1 MRYSDEYINNL
12 KNMNIDEMKKFLG
25 EDEKLSG
32 LITQERFESIK
43 KELVR
48 QYELNNVI
56 MDLIS
61 KYGFDCLVIIIEK
74 CLGELKTFT
83 KFATSLSQ
91 DNFKYDDTCECCC
104 QLDKDESSNK
114 NE

>member
-1 MRYSDEYINNL
+1 MLD
-12 KNMNIDEMKKFLG
+12 
-25 EDEKLSG
+25 KLLTSEEFDSSIKDNKD

-48 QYELNNVI
+48 QYELNNDI

-61 KYGFDCLVIIIEK
+61 KYGFDCLATIIEK
-74 CLGELKTFT
+74 CLEELKTFT

-104 QLDKDESSNK
+104 QLDKDESDDK
-114 NE
+114 K